1 MVRYIGYIVFML
13 LIAIVTFFGMGPVL
27 LADGSMLERAATFA
41 VVVIIYVV
49 LIKLF
54 GKWER
59 RFRK

>member
-1 MVRYIGYIVFML
+1 MVRYIGYIIFMG
-13 LIAIVTFFGMGPVL
+13 LIALVTFFGMGPVL
-27 LADGSMLERAATFA
+27 YADGSMLERVGTFA

-49 LIKLF
+49 LIRLF

>member
-27 LADGSMLERAATFA
+27 LADGSMLERAGTFA